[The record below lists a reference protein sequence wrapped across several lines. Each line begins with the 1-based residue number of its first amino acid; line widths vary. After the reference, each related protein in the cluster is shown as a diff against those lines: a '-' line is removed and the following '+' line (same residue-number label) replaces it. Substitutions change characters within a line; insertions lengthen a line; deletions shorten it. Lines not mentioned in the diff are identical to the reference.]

1 MNFNMN
7 ASIQSPMVE
16 MARRAAVEGVS
27 LHQAIQMSN
36 DLKAAARVGIADRL
50 VEEAGLSLKDSY
62 DISLAMS
69 QEVADLFMYDNQ
81 PLDGRREMYRSRFTA
96 IKAWRDRVNEDRLTD
111 AVIEA
116 AMVY

>member
-36 DLKAAARVGIADRL
+36 DLKAVARIGIADRL
-50 VEEAGLSLKDSY
+50 LEEAGLSLKDSY

-69 QEVADLFMYDNQ
+69 QEVADLFMYDH
-81 PLDGRREMYRSRFTA
+81 EMYRSRFTA
-96 IKAWRDRVNEDRLTD
+96 IKEWRDRVNEDRLTD